1 MVRTVH
7 VSYKFLLHFYICRTY
22 EGMHF
27 VTFVQESLY
36 PKGNN
41 APKDEGL

>member
-7 VSYKFLLHFYICRTY
+7 VSYNSCFIFIHRIY
-22 EGMHF
+22 EGMLF
-27 VTFVQESLY
+27 VIFVRNTLY

-41 APKDEGL
+41 APKDEDL